1 MEIILNCVCLQT
13 SEHPELNVTKRA
25 DWRSMKLST
34 CPHVAASTF
43 NQKTR
48 SFCFLPLLCKGKKV
62 SEVPLWIPPPGA
74 HRRWHCSM
82 TRDSSRCY
90 SSSQTN
96 AVSPSP
102 PASAKIVKLKSFR
115 PTVLISPLPSYLKI
129 KGLFIRY
136 FHPISGSFESFKIK
150 VFFPKRSNEVSGSW
164 VCLEGWQGCS
174 TPWEP
179 RNVPQTIPEKRSLS
193 FQKGTNN
200 MLFDLMN

>member
-1 MEIILNCVCLQT
+1 MQRKEGIRGFCLN
-13 SEHPELNVTKRA
+13 
-25 DWRSMKLST
+25 
-34 CPHVAASTF
+34 
-43 NQKTR
+43 
-48 SFCFLPLLCKGKKV
+48 
-62 SEVPLWIPPPGA
+62 PPPGA
-74 HRRWHCSM
+74 QRRWHCSM

-96 AVSPSP
+96 AASPSP

-164 VCLEGWQGCS
+164 VCLEGWQGCCS
-174 TPWEP
+174 TPWKSP
-179 RNVPQTIPEKRSLS
+179 GMYLKQSHRRGSYLS
-193 FQKGTNN
+193 KKGLIICCLT
-200 MLFDLMN
+200 

>member
-1 MEIILNCVCLQT
+1 MWQ
-13 SEHPELNVTKRA
+13 NVPTEEV
-25 DWRSMKLST
+25 W
-34 CPHVAASTF
+34 
-43 NQKTR
+43 
-48 SFCFLPLLCKGKKV
+48 SFQPVPTWLPQHLIRKPDHFAFFHFYAKERRYPRFLFE
-62 SEVPLWIPPPGA
+62 SPPGT

-96 AVSPSP
+96 AASPSP